1 MNIFRIET
9 TSWDEESF
17 YLQTNLSEDKIIKVI
32 TPIVQAER
40 DNDVEENWYDNET
53 LVEALKE
60 AYPKATVE
68 YFMEFETIT
77 I

>member
-1 MNIFRIET
+1 MNIFKIQT

-17 YLQTNLSEDKIIKVI
+17 YLQTDLSEDKIIKVI
-32 TPIVQAER
+32 KPIVQAER

-53 LVEALKE
+53 LVAALQE
-60 AYPKATVE
+60 AYPKAKVE

>member
-1 MNIFRIET
+1 MNIFKIQT

-17 YLQTNLSEDKIIKVI
+17 YLQTDLSKNKIIKVI
-32 TPIVQAER
+32 KPIVQAER

-53 LVEALKE
+53 LTAALQE
-60 AYPKATVE
+60 AYPKAKVE
-68 YFMEFETIT
+68 FFMEFETIT